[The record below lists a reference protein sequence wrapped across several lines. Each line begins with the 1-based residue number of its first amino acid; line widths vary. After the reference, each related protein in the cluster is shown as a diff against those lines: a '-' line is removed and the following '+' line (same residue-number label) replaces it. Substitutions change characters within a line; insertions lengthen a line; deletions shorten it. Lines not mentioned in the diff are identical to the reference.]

1 MPSIATWIRQC
12 DEHWFTVI
20 FSRYPHLT
28 VHNARLHPVDLAQ
41 MDALMLTG
49 GGDISVTFLRQPIEQ
64 PSLIVDIDC
73 ERDEWE
79 FKATSE
85 LLFSGKPILAICR
98 GVQVL
103 NVALGGTLL
112 IDIPGH
118 DNFERENVQPLRHSA
133 SAIHRFAA
141 VNSSHH
147 QALERLAERN
157 GSRGLVG
164 GRRDRRAG
172 ATALASLRDG
182 RAVSS
187 RAGSAL
193 SSAVRRF
200 LRSDPRRRIAFSAV
214 LLKVLML
221 TVRVG
226 CTIHFD
232 MRFVCD
238 CYSAG

>member
-41 MDALMLTG
+41 MDALLLTG

-85 LLFSGKPILAICR
+85 LLFLGKPVLAICR

-147 QALERLAERN
+147 QALERLASGMEVEAWSAGDGIVEQARLRSHPYAMGVQYHPERDPLYLPLFAEFFDRIRN
-157 GSRGLVG
+157 GG
-164 GRRDRRAG
+164 
-172 ATALASLRDG
+172 
-182 RAVSS
+182 
-187 RAGSAL
+187 
-193 SSAVRRF
+193 
-200 LRSDPRRRIAFSAV
+200 
-214 LLKVLML
+214 
-221 TVRVG
+221 
-226 CTIHFD
+226 
-232 MRFVCD
+232 
-238 CYSAG
+238 